1 MSVIARD
8 IRFGSRS
15 LRKHLGLSVIAVF
28 ALTLGIGLTTTM
40 FSIVYSVLMK
50 GLPYRDAN
58 RIVAVFEQNLARR
71 AQRLDLSIHDYT
83 DVRAQQRSFSEI
95 GAFYSGTVNVS
106 GTEKAERYMG
116 TWTTASMF
124 DIAGVPALLGRT
136 IKPGED
142 AAGGE
147 HVAVLSYS
155 LWKNRFGGDAGV
167 IGQTLRA
174 NGLPFTIVGVMPD
187 RYGFPDDGALWLP
200 LQLDPLALKRG
211 DGQHVQVVGKL
222 AAGISIDVASSDVNA
237 IVRRIATEHK
247 EQSDGMSATVMSFVD
262 GQIGPEPRQ
271 LLLTMLGAV
280 FFVLLIACANVA
292 NLLLDRTAHRTKEVG
307 IRTALGASRSAV
319 IRQFL
324 TEAFVLAA
332 LGTALGIAAAYLGV
346 RAFNRAIADTQP
358 PFWLD
363 IRLYPPVLLFAIG
376 TSVLATFASGLLPA
390 VQASRTDISEILKD
404 DSRGASSFRIGR
416 LSRAL
421 VVFEI
426 ALSCAL
432 LVAAGLMIKS
442 VTKIRNIDAGFTT
455 KNIFTARVGFPDA
468 YQDTI
473 AQRRFFEQLDAR
485 LTALP
490 GAVGATLTTQLPG
503 VGANSSNFGVE
514 GVTYTKDADYPRT
527 GTYAVTPGFFSTFG
541 LHTVRG
547 RAFTTADRVDALPA
561 AIVNQAFAA
570 KYFPGADPIGRR
582 IRLGDSHSTAPW
594 MIIVGIVPNTY
605 SGNTNELRPPF
616 IFMPLSQHPSRFL
629 SMAVRTTSA
638 APMSITP
645 QVREVVSSL
654 NRDIPIYN
662 VYSLTDAIARDLWF
676 IRVFGTMFMIFG
688 AIALFLAG
696 VGLYAV
702 MAFSVGRR
710 TREVGIR
717 MALGAGATNVLGMIV
732 RQGAWQLGAGMAVG
746 LTLALGV
753 AQLMTIVLFDVQ
765 PRDPAIFGLV
775 VAVLSVAG
783 LLACLI
789 PARRATR
796 VDPLVALR
804 SE

>member
-1 MSVIARD
+1 MSAIARD

-15 LRKHLGLSVIAVF
+15 LRKHLGLSIIAVF
-28 ALTLGIGLTTTM
+28 ALMLGIGLTTTM
-40 FSIVYSVLMK
+40 FSIVYSALMK
-50 GLPYRDAN
+50 GLPYRDAD
-58 RIVAVFEQNLARR
+58 RIVSLFEQNLARH
-71 AQRLDLSIHDYT
+71 AQRMDWSIHDFA
-83 DVRAQQRSFSEI
+83 DVRDQQRSFSEI

-124 DIAGVPALLGRT
+124 DIAGVPPLLGRT
-136 IKPGED
+136 IRPGED

-147 HVAVLSYS
+147 HVAVLGYPM
-155 LWKNRFGGDAGV
+155 WKNRFGGDASV
-167 IGQTLRA
+167 IGKTLRA
-174 NGLPFTIVGVMPD
+174 NGVPFTIVGVMPD
-187 RYGFPDDGALWLP
+187 GYGFPDDGALWLP

-211 DGQHVQVVGKL
+211 DGQHLQVVATLKQGV
-222 AAGISIDVASSDVNA
+222 SIDAASADVNA

-247 EQSDGMSATVMSFVD
+247 EQSEGVSATVMTFVD
-262 GQIGPEPRQ
+262 GQMGPEPRQ
-271 LLLTMLGAV
+271 LLMTMLGAV

-292 NLLLDRTAHRTKEVG
+292 NLLLDRAAHRTKEVG
-307 IRTALGASRSAV
+307 IRTALGASRAAV
-319 IRQFL
+319 VRQFL

-332 LGTALGIAAAYLGV
+332 VGTAFGIAAAYFGV
-346 RAFNRAIADTQP
+346 RMFNRAIADTQP

-363 IRLYPPVLLFAIG
+363 IRLHPPVLVFAIA
-376 TSVLATFASGLLPA
+376 TSLLATFASGLLPA
-390 VQASRTDISEILKD
+390 IQASRTDIGEILKD

-416 LSRAL
+416 LSRSL

-468 YQDTI
+468 YTDTI
-473 AQRRFFEQLDAR
+473 AQRRFFEQLEAG
-485 LTALP
+485 LTTMP
-490 GAVGATLTTQLPG
+490 GAEGASLTTQLPG
-503 VGANSSNFGVE
+503 LGENSSSFGVE
-514 GVTYTKDADYPRT
+514 GVSYTKDADYPRA
-527 GTYAVTPGFFSTFG
+527 GNYAVTPGFFSTFG
-541 LHTVRG
+541 LRAVRG
-547 RAFTTADRVDALPA
+547 RAFTSADRNDAVPA

-570 KYFPGADPIGRR
+570 KFFPGTDPIGRR
-582 IRLGDSHSTAPW
+582 IRLGSSRSTAPW
-594 MIIVGIVPNTY
+594 MTIVGIVPNTY
-605 SGNTNELRPPF
+605 SGNTDELRPPF

-629 SMAVRTTSA
+629 SMAVRTPV
-638 APMSITP
+638 APMSITA
-645 QVREVVSSL
+645 QVRDLVSSL

-662 VYSLTDAIARDLWF
+662 VYSLTDAIGRDLWF
-676 IRVFGTMFMIFG
+676 VRVFGTMFMIFG
-688 AIALFLAG
+688 AIALFLAA

-717 MALGAGATNVLGMIV
+717 MALGAQTANVLGMVV
-732 RQGAWQLGAGMAVG
+732 RQGLWQLGGGMAVG

-753 AQLMTIVLFDVQ
+753 AQLMKVVLFDVQ

-775 VAVLSVAG
+775 VAVLSIAG

-789 PARRATR
+789 PAQRATR